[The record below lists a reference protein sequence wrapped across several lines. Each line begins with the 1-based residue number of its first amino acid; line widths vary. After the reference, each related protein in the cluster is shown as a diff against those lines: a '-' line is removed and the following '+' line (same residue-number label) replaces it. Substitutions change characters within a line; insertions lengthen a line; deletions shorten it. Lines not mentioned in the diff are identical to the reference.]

1 MIAWLAL
8 ALARPNRSGSN
19 DGASGCCVVQ
29 RASLTRQPSHE
40 MSSLVPLSGC
50 WWGCA
55 GLCDELCLR
64 IENGMF
70 LRLRVVDAYQKES
83 VYCIEVG
90 VYGSFQKTIIDVDA
104 ADMAYTLAQRG

>member
-1 MIAWLAL
+1 M
-8 ALARPNRSGSN
+8 
-19 DGASGCCVVQ
+19 
-29 RASLTRQPSHE
+29 
-40 MSSLVPLSGC
+40 
-50 WWGCA
+50 
-55 GLCDELCLR
+55 CDELCLR